1 MANDNPPPPITLVG
15 NVLTHFRYRIELQ
28 SSRICLNIRYISF
41 KNKYL
46 SQSPKNVMISRQL
59 EANRNTCIKNNG
71 RFLLIIAWEYCTG
84 KLFIKKQS
92 LWHQDQMF
100 ETRFHYQIEVL

>member
-1 MANDNPPPPITLVG
+1 MITPPPITLVG

-84 KLFIKKQS
+84 KLFIKNNLSGIRTKCLKPAFTIKS
-92 LWHQDQMF
+92 KCCK
-100 ETRFHYQIEVL
+100 